1 MYGKIQAS
9 GLTEFILFICTSAT
23 WWGANPISLFAL
35 FLAFPPLLSSH
46 CGDWQHAL
54 DCSFGCPHSLLE
66 ALIHFWRPEITD
78 GCDISSSL
86 IWQVRAKSLQSCLT
100 LFDWMD
106 YSAGVQPLQDP
117 GKPEGETVSA
127 IAIDVEGER

>member
-1 MYGKIQAS
+1 MGRFKPL
-9 GLTEFILFICTSAT
+9 GLLNSFFSYAPQLPGGGRILFPYSPC
-23 WWGANPISLFAL
+23 
-35 FLAFPPLLSSH
+35 FL
-46 CGDWQHAL
+46 
-54 DCSFGCPHSLLE
+54 HSLRSSAVTVGTGSMHWIAVLG